1 MAVKITK
8 GVVKI
13 TKGIDVSEHQGVI
26 DWAKVAKD
34 GVQFAVL
41 RAGYGRE
48 LSQKDKQFERN
59 YARAKAAGIKVGAYW
74 YSYANSV
81 EHGEQEAKTCLK
93 VLEGKRFDL
102 PIFFDQEYEPE
113 ILKLSNNARTN
124 IILKF
129 VQTIKAAGYEC
140 GLYSSTNFITTKLQA
155 DRLTAYPL
163 WLAEYGSNLHYAGK
177 VWAWQYTSKG
187 RVNGIKGNV
196 DCNHGYFAQPQT
208 GNTDLLR
215 KGDRGDDVKL
225 LQHRLNLVG
234 GQLTEDGI
242 WGVKTDQAVRNYQ
255 YKADLTV
262 DGIVGPK
269 TQAALI
275 RDAILARAAE
285 IGAYMVK
292 HKWHYKDGTYKAKDT
307 WAATRALSKPG
318 SSCSHFVSWV
328 LQDVGLLTAGKRISH
343 DNGKV
348 TGTGNLLGCQVI
360 QAKGKTWDKLADLRP
375 GDVCV
380 WDSNLAIY
388 AGDGKWYDAGGPFRS
403 NTKDGRYTN
412 VGPVAPYYDR
422 SKPIYYLVR
431 AKN

>member
-1 MAVKITK
+1 MAL
-8 GVVKI
+8 
-13 TKGIDVSEHQGVI
+13 KGIDVSEHQGVI

-34 GVQFAVL
+34 GVQFAVI

-59 YARAKAAGIKVGAYW
+59 YAGAKAAGIQVGAYW

-81 EHGEQEAKTCLK
+81 ERGEQEARACLK
-93 VLEGKRFDL
+93 VLEGKRFEL
-102 PIFFDQEYEPE
+102 PVFFDQEYEKS
-113 ILKLSNNARTN
+113 ILALSNKTRTD
-124 IILKF
+124 IVLKF
-129 VQTIKAAGYEC
+129 LETVKGAGRKV

-163 WLAEYGSNLHYAGK
+163 WLAEYGSKLHYTGK

-187 RVNGIKGNV
+187 RVAGVRGNV

-208 GNTDLLR
+208 TNTDLLR

-225 LQHRLNLVG
+225 LQHRLNLLG
-234 GQLTEDGI
+234 WQLTEDGI
-242 WGVKTDQAVRNYQ
+242 WGVQTDSAVRGYQ
-255 YKADLTV
+255 YRAGLTV
-262 DGIVGPK
+262 DGIVGAK
-269 TQAALI
+269 TKAALI

-285 IGAYMVK
+285 IGSYMVK
-292 HKWHYKDGTYKAKDT
+292 HKWHYQDKTYRAKSTFD
-307 WAATRALSKPG
+307 ATRKLEHPG
-318 SSCSHFVSWV
+318 ATCSHYVSWI
-328 LQDVGLLTAGKRISH
+328 LQDVGLLVAGKRISH

-360 QAKGKTWDKLADLRP
+360 QAKGKTWDKLDDLRP

-388 AGDGKWYDAGGPFRS
+388 AGGGKWYDAGGPFRS
-403 NTKDGRYTN
+403 NTKDGCYTN
-412 VGPVAPYYDR
+412 IGPIAPYYDR
-422 SKPIYYLVR
+422 TEPVCHLVR
-431 AKN
+431 GKA